1 MRTVPASVTIT
12 PDPSEPFE
20 VVISTTDG
28 TTCRYRSGTG
38 SGVAVAGRVGVSVA
52 DARLPE
58 VAEPDPSLNASAAMI
73 TMAITR
79 TTAVEAAQRQ
89 PWPRRMS

>member
-1 MRTVPASVTIT
+1 
-12 PDPSEPFE
+12 
-20 VVISTTDG
+20 
-28 TTCRYRSGTG
+28 
-38 SGVAVAGRVGVSVA
+38 VA